1 MLPWLLCG
9 GLALTALALAVK
21 LCLLWRGMGEL
32 TRALGERLNTGTN
45 NLLFL
50 SVRDRGL
57 RRLAEELNSQLRLL
71 RRERRQYQD
80 GGRALREAV
89 TNLSHDLR
97 TPLTAV
103 CGYLELLERQTLP
116 PEAERCLSLIR
127 GRAQAME
134 ELTEALFRYTVTISE
149 EEPLLLE
156 PVDLNAAVEGSAAS
170 FYAAFTARG
179 IVPSVEL
186 PETRVIRRL
195 DQAALS
201 RVLGNLLSNALKYSG
216 GDLEIRLLERGEL
229 IVSNSAPGLDPVQVG
244 RLFDRFFTVES
255 ARQSTGLG
263 LSIAK
268 SLTERMGGTIDARY
282 AAGRLSIF
290 LLFPGQKAEDV

>member
-103 CGYLELLERQTLP
+103 CGYLELLERQGM
-116 PEAERCLSLIR
+116 EAPTVVEALAALYR
-127 GRAQAME
+127 GE
-134 ELTEALFRYTVTISE
+134 ELCLPLITGGEDGPWLLDWE
-149 EEPLLLE
+149 EWR
-156 PVDLNAAVEGSAAS
+156 G
-170 FYAAFTARG
+170 TA
-179 IVPSVEL
+179 
-186 PETRVIRRL
+186 
-195 DQAALS
+195 
-201 RVLGNLLSNALKYSG
+201 
-216 GDLEIRLLERGEL
+216 
-229 IVSNSAPGLDPVQVG
+229 
-244 RLFDRFFTVES
+244 
-255 ARQSTGLG
+255 
-263 LSIAK
+263 
-268 SLTERMGGTIDARY
+268 
-282 AAGRLSIF
+282 
-290 LLFPGQKAEDV
+290 